1 MAPPL
6 FIILR
11 SSLLYSFLAVATTVW
26 GLVMALAPLLQIRLM
41 VQTRDSSNVSLSW
54 MAILLIGY
62 VLWFSYGIT
71 SGALPL
77 IIANTVSTL
86 VGIAMI
92 AVILYYRQPSK
103 RAVSAVENSQ
113 DAAA

>member
-1 MAPPL
+1 M
-6 FIILR
+6 
-11 SSLLYSFLAVATTVW
+11 SSFLAVATTVW
-26 GLVMALAPLLQIRLM
+26 GLIMALAPLLQIQLM
-41 VQTRDSSNVSLSW
+41 LRTRDSSNVSLSW
-54 MAILLIGY
+54 MIILVIGY
-62 VLWFSYGIT
+62 GLWFSYGIV

-103 RAVSAVENSQ
+103 KTLAVAVDSQ
-113 DAAA
+113 DIAA